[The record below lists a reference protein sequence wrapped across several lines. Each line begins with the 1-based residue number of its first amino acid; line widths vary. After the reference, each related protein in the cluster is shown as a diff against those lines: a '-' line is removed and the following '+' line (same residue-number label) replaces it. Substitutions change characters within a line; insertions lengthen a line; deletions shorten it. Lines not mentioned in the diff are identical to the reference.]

1 MDMRSA
7 VSGRVAG
14 LDSSDEDSDAGS
26 RDFSTAAVICVGVIG
41 LFSVAGGSNL
51 DGGDASAV
59 VACRVDVSLGVIVIV
74 CLLQ

>member
-1 MDMRSA
+1 VNMRSA

-41 LFSVAGGSNL
+41 LFSIAGGSNL

-59 VACRVDVSLGVIVIV
+59 VAYRVDVSLGVIVIV
-74 CLLQ
+74 WRLQ

>member
-26 RDFSTAAVICVGVIG
+26 RDFSTAAVICVGVIE
-41 LFSVAGGSNL
+41 LFSVASGSNL
-51 DGGDASAV
+51 MV
-59 VACRVDVSLGVIVIV
+59 VMLVR
-74 CLLQ
+74 